1 MHCASKRRLHGQ
13 SAFQMARFLQ
23 SFWRAAG
30 FMAFASQQST
40 GPTITTKKTRVAVI
54 ASLAPSLTN
63 FRIELLKRM
72 VGAGHEVFALAPN
85 EDQKT
90 TETLNSLG
98 IKFIQIPMSRTGLNP
113 FADLATLHALWKQFR
128 LLKPDFIMP
137 YTMKPIIYGGI
148 AGRIANIPNRC
159 FLVTGLGHVFSNMHA
174 SWKLSAIKHT
184 SVFLYKLALSGA
196 KVVFVYNDADD
207 ADIRDNNMITDK
219 SRIVMVPG
227 SGVDLD
233 HFKRTDV
240 PGGPPS
246 FLLVARLLKDKGIV
260 EYVEAARIVRKQFP
274 QAEFKLLGHFD
285 PGINGITPAQV
296 ETWVGE
302 GVIDFLGQTTDVRP
316 YLARCT
322 TFVLPSYYREGIPR
336 SILEALATG
345 RAVITADSPGCRDTV
360 EDGVNGYIVSPRDI
374 QGLAKAIMSLAAD
387 HAKAVAMGKR
397 SYEIAQQ
404 RFDVHAVNRLL
415 LTQMELI

>member
-30 FMAFASQQST
+30 FMTFASQQST

-159 FLVTGLGHVFSNMHA
+159 FLVTGLACFFKHA
-174 SWKLSAIKHT
+174 C
-184 SVFLYKLALSGA
+184 V
-196 KVVFVYNDADD
+196 
-207 ADIRDNNMITDK
+207 
-219 SRIVMVPG
+219 
-227 SGVDLD
+227 
-233 HFKRTDV
+233 
-240 PGGPPS
+240 
-246 FLLVARLLKDKGIV
+246 
-260 EYVEAARIVRKQFP
+260 
-274 QAEFKLLGHFD
+274 
-285 PGINGITPAQV
+285 
-296 ETWVGE
+296 
-302 GVIDFLGQTTDVRP
+302 
-316 YLARCT
+316 
-322 TFVLPSYYREGIPR
+322 
-336 SILEALATG
+336 LEAVCHKAHERFSLQARPFRCQG
-345 RAVITADSPGCRDTV
+345 CIRLQRCRRRRHSRQQHDNGQIKDRDGAGVGCR
-360 EDGVNGYIVSPRDI
+360 S
-374 QGLAKAIMSLAAD
+374 
-387 HAKAVAMGKR
+387 
-397 SYEIAQQ
+397 
-404 RFDVHAVNRLL
+404 
-415 LTQMELI
+415 